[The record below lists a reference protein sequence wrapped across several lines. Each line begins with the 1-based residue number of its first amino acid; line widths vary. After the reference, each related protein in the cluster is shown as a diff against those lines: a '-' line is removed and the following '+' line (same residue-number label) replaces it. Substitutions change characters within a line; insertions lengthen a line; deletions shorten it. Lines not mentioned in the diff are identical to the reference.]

1 MQNQKQ
7 YTCKWTMV
15 TNNKP
20 MFDTWFWWSKI
31 NTQKHQLPNRS
42 PELAVTKTQ
51 LSLGRKRRRI
61 WRFRVMFTVDL
72 SSLYASLSRTDQ
84 HRQLGCQIIISHT
97 FLGEAHR
104 SLCISYKHNYFRTLS
119 HSLSVNSQICPPY
132 LFLSLSKSLSL
143 THNFLIRNYAN
154 DPKTE
159 RKGVRQCGFYST
171 CTVLSLSQNKIQPT
185 EKSSSKGCQ
194 PSSSPLS
201 SSSTPSWERR
211 QRGRRERGIRV
222 RIRGLLHCRQHGK
235 KMHLDRNLQIK
246 SNDRNI
252 LRNVHIFSGFKYS

>member
-1 MQNQKQ
+1 
-7 YTCKWTMV
+7 MV
-15 TNNKP
+15 TNSKP
-20 MFDTWFWWSKI
+20 IFDTWFWWSKI

-72 SSLYASLSRTDQ
+72 SSLYASLTWTEK

-104 SLCISYKHNYFRTLS
+104 SLCISYKQILQNTI
-119 HSLSVNSQICPPY
+119 SLSVNSQICPPY
-132 LFLSLSKSLSL
+132 LFLYLSKSLSL

-154 DPKTE
+154 DPKTD
-159 RKGVRQCGFYST
+159 RKSVSQCGCYST

-222 RIRGLLHCRQHGK
+222 RIRGLLHWRQHGK
-235 KMHLDRNLQIK
+235 KDAFRQK
-246 SNDRNI
+246 PAD
-252 LRNVHIFSGFKYS
+252 

>member
-1 MQNQKQ
+1 M
-7 YTCKWTMV
+7 
-15 TNNKP
+15 
-20 MFDTWFWWSKI
+20 WWEIERAAALTAWMYSRVWPAFPGSWPAPCLFAYL
-31 NTQKHQLPNRS
+31 LPHRWD
-42 PELAVTKTQ
+42 
-51 LSLGRKRRRI
+51 RI
-61 WRFRVMFTVDL
+61 HLMSNYIT
-72 SSLYASLSRTDQ
+72 SASCCR
-84 HRQLGCQIIISHT
+84 
-97 FLGEAHR
+97 
-104 SLCISYKHNYFRTLS
+104 
-119 HSLSVNSQICPPY
+119 
-132 LFLSLSKSLSL
+132 
-143 THNFLIRNYAN
+143 
-154 DPKTE
+154 
-159 RKGVRQCGFYST
+159 GVRQCGFYST